1 MAQKTKVMKRVENE
15 QGEPLQTLLPRLINE
30 SGMTGAADA
39 LAVSKSTIG
48 YWCLKLGIAVQRVA
62 LVPGEKVVIRK
73 IAQR

>member
-1 MAQKTKVMKRVENE
+1 MSQKTKTMKRVEEE
-15 QGEPLQTLLPRLINE
+15 QGESLQTLLPRCINE
-30 SGMTGAADA
+30 LGMTGAADA
-39 LAVSKSTIG
+39 LSVSKSTIG

>member
-1 MAQKTKVMKRVENE
+1 MTQKSKTMKRVEEE
-15 QGEPLQTLLPRLINE
+15 QGESLQTLLPRCINE
-30 SGMTGAADA
+30 LGMTGTAEA

-62 LVPGEKVVIRK
+62 LVPGERVVIRR